1 MSDWKSV
8 LSLSI
13 SIVLIVIAVGSC
25 VVISDREVNKVSIEK
40 IKCELEMNK
49 EMLSKGYVPEFS
61 NFINNRIVS

>member
-13 SIVLIVIAVGSC
+13 CIVLIVIAVGSC